1 MKIYKYIINTEIIV
15 IDVYF
20 DEKYIYYIDLP
31 NIEKN
36 IKDKY
41 FKDNFKNLK
50 IIEVFD
56 INEIMNK
63 DIFKLINYLDNGE
76 DCLDDINIKFFGTDF
91 QKDVLNACR
100 EIKFGHTKSYKY
112 ISEKIGRNKAY
123 QAVGGALNKN
133 PIPIII
139 PCHRIIGEKGQL
151 TGYAGGLEMK
161 IKLLNLEQ

>member
-1 MKIYKYIINTEIIV
+1 MKIYKYIIQSEIMV

-20 DEKYIYYIDLP
+20 DEEYIYYISLP
-31 NIEKN
+31 NVDKN

-41 FKDNFKNLK
+41 FKDNFKNFK
-50 IIEVFD
+50 IIEI
-56 INEIMNK
+56 INLDNVANK
-63 DIFKLINYLDNGE
+63 DIYKLINYLDYGE
-76 DCLDDINIKFFGTDF
+76 NSLDDISIKVFGTDF

-100 EIKFGHTKSYKY
+100 QIKFGKTNSYKY
-112 ISEKIGRNKAY
+112 ISEAIGKNKAY

-151 TGYAGGLEMK
+151 TGYAGGLDIK